1 MKKGLLALLSLSM
14 LLALP
19 ACYKDKDENSTKEK
33 GGKKEMKNKKEGKK
47 DKKEKGGKKEG
58 KKEDKHHK
66 TSETKKVHEKH
77 QRSNS
82 KGGME
87 ETETTTKK
95 TYSSRY

>member
-1 MKKGLLALLSLSM
+1 MKKGLLALLSISM
-14 LLALP
+14 LVALP
-19 ACYKDKDENSTKEK
+19 ACYKGKDEDSTQQK
-33 GGKKEMKNKKEGKK
+33 GGKKEMKNKKEG
-47 DKKEKGGKKEG
+47 KKEKGGKKEG

-66 TSETKKVHEKH
+66 TSETKKYHEKH

-87 ETETTTKK
+87 ETETTTKN